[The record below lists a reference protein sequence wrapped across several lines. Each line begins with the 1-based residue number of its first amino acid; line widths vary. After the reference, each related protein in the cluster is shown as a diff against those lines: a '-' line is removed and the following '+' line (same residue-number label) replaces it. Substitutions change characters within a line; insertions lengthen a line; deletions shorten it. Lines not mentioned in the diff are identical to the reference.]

1 MNGYGHSSSGQP
13 FTRRSFPDYLRQVS
27 WLRGKL
33 PSLPIYLWWLNW
45 QTGKTISSYSCAT
58 APDSHRLPYSFCS
71 LQNTVNYVKNITNVQ
86 PFFHRTRG
94 ELRNFGTS
102 ELRNFRTSQPR
113 NFGTSVILKYWN
125 SEHWIS
131 GALKFWSS
139 EAPQLSKKMPAIPKN
154 KRARLG

>member
-1 MNGYGHSSSGQP
+1 VNGYGHSSSGQP

-71 LQNTVNYVKNITNVQ
+71 LQNTVNCVKNITNVQ

-102 ELRNFRTSQPR
+102 ELRNFGASELQNLATSELR
-113 NFGTSVILKYWN
+113 NFGN
-125 SEHWIS
+125 SEVLELWT
-131 GALKFWSS
+131 LNLWSS
-139 EAPQLSKKMPAIPKN
+139 EVLEF
-154 KRARLG
+154 

>member
-71 LQNTVNYVKNITNVQ
+71 LQNTVNCVKNITNVQ

-94 ELRNFGTS
+94 E
-102 ELRNFRTSQPR
+102 PR
-113 NFGTSVILKYWN
+113 NFGASEPRNFGN
-125 SEHWIS
+125 SEVLELWTLNLWSFEVLEFWIS
-131 GALKFWSS
+131 AEKKKNARHS
-139 EAPQLSKKMPAIPKN
+139 EEQAGKV
-154 KRARLG
+154 RLVRVSLF